1 MDVGLDVPDQLLAD
15 LRHVAGAW
23 RRGGLFE
30 SRLRAAI
37 QRSGRTGNS

>member
-1 MDVGLDVPDQLLAD
+1 MDVALGVLDQLLAD
-15 LRHVAGAW
+15 LRHVAGAR

-37 QRSGRTGNS
+37 QRSGRAGNS